1 MLEHLSTEKANAAP
15 VEILEPEPVIEEQ
28 QVDKRDDGGV
38 FVDAIRKQLG
48 CGMGRI
54 QQVLKAAG

>member
-1 MLEHLSTEKANAAP
+1 MDMGAARAP
-15 VEILEPEPVIEEQ
+15 TIQRSEPCTV
-28 QVDKRDDGGV
+28 GLGM
-38 FVDAIRKQLG
+38 DAIRKQLG